1 MYYIHMHTQA
11 HSVMHNICDGHH
23 QINYKA
29 ECQTEFTKNHYLYLS
44 LICTE
49 IPI

>member
-1 MYYIHMHTQA
+1 MHTQV

-23 QINYKA
+23 QINYRPGF
-29 ECQTEFTKNHYLYLS
+29 QTEFTKNPCLYLS

-49 IPI
+49 ITT